1 METMDKRSGAMQSR
15 MDSNK
20 VGCPPAFAQPHE
32 KNGIALTHSSHSL
45 YDYASMK
52 RNNSKKK
59 EERERSQGRR
69 RRRTAGMLLDVAT
82 RSILLAKK
90 EQRSFP
96 CPPARRKLQSVTS
109 AHNFS
114 MRKLSWK
121 GEYSITSLRFQKS
134 CQRLL
139 DANKN
144 NGAFVY
150 SE

>member
-20 VGCPPAFAQPHE
+20 VGCPPAFAQPRE

-45 YDYASMK
+45 YDYASTK
-52 RNNSKKK
+52 RNNNKEK

-90 EQRSFP
+90 GTTFLSLPSGEEK
-96 CPPARRKLQSVTS
+96 ATIG
-109 AHNFS
+109 NF
-114 MRKLSWK
+114 R
-121 GEYSITSLRFQKS
+121 T
-134 CQRLL
+134 
-139 DANKN
+139 
-144 NGAFVY
+144 
-150 SE
+150 